1 MGTNQKSVQDSAPA
15 TLEMVSDPEP
25 TAAVV
30 TSQDQDI
37 REEISQL
44 IKEDPEAA
52 AQVIKRWIRNAA

>member
-1 MGTNQKSVQDSAPA
+1 
-15 TLEMVSDPEP
+15 MVSEPEP
-25 TAAVV
+25 AAVV

>member
-1 MGTNQKSVQDSAPA
+1 MGTNQKPVQDSAPA
-15 TLEMVSDPEP
+15 TLEMVSEPEP
-25 TAAVV
+25 AAVV